1 VIETS
6 KNKLGADHPDTL
18 NSISNLAFTWK
29 ETGRETEAIRLIEE
43 CIQSRQ
49 HILGLNH
56 PDTIS
61 SCTALDTWKAEHE
74 DVG

>member
-1 VIETS
+1 METF
-6 KNKLGADHPDTL
+6 KNKLGADHPNTL
-18 NSISNLAFTWK
+18 SSMSNLAFTWNSG
-29 ETGRETEAIRLIEE
+29 GRETEAIRLMEE
-43 CIQSRQ
+43 CMKSQRRV
-49 HILGLNH
+49 LGPNH